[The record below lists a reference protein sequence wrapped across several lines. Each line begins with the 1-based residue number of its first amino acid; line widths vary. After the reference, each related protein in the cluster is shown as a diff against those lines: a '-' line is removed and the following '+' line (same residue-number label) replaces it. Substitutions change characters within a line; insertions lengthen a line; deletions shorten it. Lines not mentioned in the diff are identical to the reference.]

1 MGLIWGTDGRLLEA
15 ENSGTESK
23 GILSLSGVPLY
34 LHRDFRSRPHRLHG
48 EVLNLWP
55 LAIIRERG
63 ASPFASRS
71 ILSLPPYNLFVLGG
85 LIPRFPLRPKMP
97 AQRDFF

>member
-23 GILSLSGVPLY
+23 GILSLSGVPL
-34 LHRDFRSRPHRLHG
+34 HRDFRSRPHRLHG

-55 LAIIRERG
+55 LARIREEVH
-63 ASPFASRS
+63 
-71 ILSLPPYNLFVLGG
+71 LPSHRETFSHYHHTIYLF
-85 LIPRFPLRPKMP
+85 
-97 AQRDFF
+97 